1 VETRGDVREI
11 LVTLARRYAFR
22 EIAFLIGA
30 GATGFDLS
38 QREIARV
45 QQLCA
50 YGQRLFDLD
59 AEDFAQA
66 DAAAGANTETGIAEL
81 VADEMVPEYLLRRGA
96 LCRIR
101 QVPTEVQPD
110 ALVSLQPAF
119 RLLLEV
125 IEQRWRR
132 RETLSLLAA
141 VHIMAEYAPLLAW
154 EPVLGHAGDPVQL
167 RHDPAFVG
175 PGSRWGDIDDR
186 VCPHTRPEKAA
197 ARRCLRVAIE
207 PPSGWQSYLD
217 KQHSLVSHAFGV
229 CAALCRDPCT
239 VILRQTQENRVRV
252 AQSCRIALAFG
263 TCALVRMRH
272 AAPVGHGFGV
282 PSPAEVSEAWERSRM
297 GIAKRGGIGGAALAE
312 DGFAL
317 PGLPSLFSAIAD
329 APLGP
334 DNLLAETKDEF
345 ISALTPAALT
355 RDLGHIRVS

>member
-1 VETRGDVREI
+1 VETGAEIREI
-11 LVTLARRYAFR
+11 MVALAGRYAFG

-59 AEDFAQA
+59 AEDFARA
-66 DAAAGANTETGIAEL
+66 DAADGANTETGIADL
-81 VADEMVPEYLLRRGA
+81 VGDEMVPEYLVRRGA

-101 QVPTEVQPD
+101 QVSTESQPD
-110 ALVSLQPAF
+110 ALVSLRPAY

-132 RETLSLLAA
+132 RETLPLLAA
-141 VHIMAEYAPLLAW
+141 VHIAAEYAALLAW

-175 PGSRWGDIDDR
+175 PGSRWGDLDDR
-186 VCPHTRPEKAA
+186 HCPHTRPEKSA

-217 KQHSLVSHAFGV
+217 RQHSSVSHALGV
-229 CAALCRDPCT
+229 CAAICHDPCT
-239 VILRQTQENRVRV
+239 VVERQNHDNRVRL
-252 AQSCRIALAFG
+252 AQACRIALAFG

-282 PSPAEVSEAWERSRM
+282 PSPAEVTEAWERSRV
-297 GIAKRGGIGGAALAE
+297 GLAKRGGIGSAALAE
-312 DGFAL
+312 DGFPL
-317 PGLPSLFSAIAD
+317 PGLPSLFSGIAG
-329 APLGP
+329 APIAP
-334 DNLLAETKDEF
+334 DTLLADTKDE
-345 ISALTPAALT
+345 IITALSPAVYSAGL
-355 RDLGHIRVS
+355 